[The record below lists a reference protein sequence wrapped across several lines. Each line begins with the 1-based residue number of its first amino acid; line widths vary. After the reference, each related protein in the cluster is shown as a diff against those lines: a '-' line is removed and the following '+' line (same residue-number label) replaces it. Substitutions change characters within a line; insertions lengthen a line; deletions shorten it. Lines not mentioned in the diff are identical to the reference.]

1 MLLFYASQ
9 PHESPAVLVVL
20 VHLPRVVVGLAVLC
34 LAAAHCSRFLVWKA
48 RRRRAV
54 TQRSHNAPC
63 LFAVWSRFT
72 QEKIARLSAR
82 STRGV
87 FGDLWAVRLASVS
100 RKSEKRLEQN
110 GLLAA
115 CKTLEMDRALLEF
128 SAPAQRCRSDAC
140 AARRDP
146 GDDERSGLLL
156 FGHGLA
162 KHAAESQPNAR
173 RRGTTPRTRQSKAA
187 PPAAPTTAAT
197 GPQKTTTTSSA

>member
-1 MLLFYASQ
+1 M
-9 PHESPAVLVVL
+9 
-20 VHLPRVVVGLAVLC
+20 VHDVFFC
-34 LAAAHCSRFLVWKA
+34 KA

-87 FGDLWAVRLASVS
+87 FRDLWAVRLASVS
-100 RKSEKRLEQN
+100 RKSEKTPGQN

-140 AARRDP
+140 AARRDRETTNGRGCCCLGRP
-146 GDDERSGLLL
+146 CEARGGIAAQRPTARNDTANAAVQGCPARS
-156 FGHGLA
+156 
-162 KHAAESQPNAR
+162 PNNR
-173 RRGTTPRTRQSKAA
+173 SHRPLPKNNHNLQCLTP
-187 PPAAPTTAAT
+187 
-197 GPQKTTTTSSA
+197 

>member
-1 MLLFYASQ
+1 M
-9 PHESPAVLVVL
+9 VL
-20 VHLPRVVVGLAVLC
+20 R
-34 LAAAHCSRFLVWKA
+34 RLVWKA

-100 RKSEKRLEQN
+100 RKSEKTPGQN

-115 CKTLEMDRALLEF
+115 CKTLEMKRARLEF
-128 SAPAQRCRSDAC
+128 SAPAHRCKSDAC
-140 AARRDP
+140 APRRGA
-146 GDDERSGLLL
+146 GDAERSGLLL

-197 GPQKTTTTSSA
+197 GRSQKTTTTSSARLDEAG

>member
-1 MLLFYASQ
+1 M
-9 PHESPAVLVVL
+9 
-20 VHLPRVVVGLAVLC
+20 
-34 LAAAHCSRFLVWKA
+34 AAAHCSRFLVWKA

-115 CKTLEMDRALLEF
+115 CKTLEMDRARLEF

-140 AARRDP
+140 AARRDRETTNGRGCCCLGTALRSTRRNRSP
-146 GDDERSGLLL
+146 TPDGAER
-156 FGHGLA
+156 HR
-162 KHAAESQPNAR
+162 E
-173 RRGTTPRTRQSKAA
+173 RGTPRLPRPQPQQPQ
-187 PPAAPTTAAT
+187 PPAAPKKQ
-197 GPQKTTTTSSA
+197 PQPPVLDTIKNDR